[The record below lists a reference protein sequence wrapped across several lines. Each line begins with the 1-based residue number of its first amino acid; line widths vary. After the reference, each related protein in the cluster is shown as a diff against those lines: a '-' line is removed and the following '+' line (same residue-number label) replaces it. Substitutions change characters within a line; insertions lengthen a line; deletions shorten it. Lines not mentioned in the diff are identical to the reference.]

1 MNILSNEMENKF
13 VIQMNNILTR
23 RIHIISTLTP
33 YFVIFIYVLQSC
45 IGSLSNLI
53 VNRYISFQEVSLRKI
68 GHNFGI
74 HLCYGGELDDPG
86 VYIGKVSDFILI
98 SRSSGLFY
106 FIFPSRFL
114 SQNNDLVYKFNPS
127 FLWIT
132 KHRLSDLL
140 CYDNQNPDF
149 GFYTMF

>member
-53 VNRYISFQEVSLRKI
+53 VNRYISF
-68 GHNFGI
+68 
-74 HLCYGGELDDPG
+74 
-86 VYIGKVSDFILI
+86 
-98 SRSSGLFY
+98 
-106 FIFPSRFL
+106 
-114 SQNNDLVYKFNPS
+114 
-127 FLWIT
+127 
-132 KHRLSDLL
+132 
-140 CYDNQNPDF
+140 
-149 GFYTMF
+149 